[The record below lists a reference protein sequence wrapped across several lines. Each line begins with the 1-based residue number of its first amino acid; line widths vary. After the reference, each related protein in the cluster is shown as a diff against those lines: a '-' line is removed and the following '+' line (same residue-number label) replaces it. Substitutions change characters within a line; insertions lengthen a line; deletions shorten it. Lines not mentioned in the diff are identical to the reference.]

1 MNITQANR
9 KVFLQSNTYAFQSG
23 FLAAEDLHADKPI
36 DTFPCSLNISATD
49 REQWDAGYKACMN
62 NSFTAEGQSV
72 SAL

>member
-23 FLAAEDLHADKPI
+23 YLAAEDLHAEKPI
-36 DTFPCSLNISATD
+36 DTYPCSLNIAAID
-49 REQWDAGYKACMN
+49 KAQWNAGYEACMN
-62 NSFTAEGQSV
+62 NSFTAEGRSV